1 LKKKYI
7 HRLHVLNPLT
17 NTDIIGHV
25 QYFKVQSNALKRKE
39 VIASPLSKGSIE
51 ILDCVSPSVAQ
62 IEKGELG
69 RWTAGHNI
77 VSEDSVMDGQIN
89 EFVGK
94 VLDKEKCIDLPASSM
109 FRPKKTARSL
119 SWNITIKIPDSNL
132 VDNPTRLDVSP
143 GQVTRFAEVV
153 PIEQVSS
160 LIPKTQKHQK
170 RLLSYRNAISASG
183 VPASFHEWARA
194 LTEDREG
201 SDYDLVDFS
210 QLARSDHIPSAATVE
225 SETWDAVLFA
235 TDDDYLSSS
244 VVRRIFLENAINPED
259 SKLFEMKEYTGE
271 EPPRRDMYLPEQPM
285 CSLM

>member
-25 QYFKVQSNALKRKE
+25 QYFKVQPKISKQKDM
-39 VIASPLSKGSIE
+39 VPSPLEKPCIE
-51 ILDCVSPSVAQ
+51 ISDCVSPSIAQ
-62 IEKGELG
+62 VEKGELG
-69 RWTAGHNI
+69 NWTAGHHI
-77 VSEDSVMDGQIN
+77 VSEDTLPDNKLN

-94 VLDKEKCIDLPASSM
+94 VLDKEKCIDVPASSV
-109 FRPKKTARSL
+109 FRPKKSARSL

-132 VDNPTRLDVSP
+132 VDNPTRIDVSP
-143 GQVTRFAEVV
+143 GQITRFAEVV
-153 PIEQVSS
+153 PTEQVSA

-194 LTEDREG
+194 LKDHKEV

-210 QLARSDHIPSAATVE
+210 QLARSDRVPSPVTVE
-225 SETWDAVLFA
+225 SDTWDAVLFA

-244 VVRRIFLENAINPED
+244 AVRRIFLDNALNPED

-271 EPPRRDMYLPEQPM
+271 EQPRRDVYIPEQPM
-285 CSLM
+285 CELM